1 MFGTAVKQAPYES
14 NDEQVR
20 RDNSALRCVE
30 DGVSLL
36 DLVKTWQKLEAE
48 QHPLIETYA
57 GMLHAKDNHPR
68 SQFLL
73 LIQSLEGMHGH
84 DTQAEFE
91 ERCIKHTAKRG
102 ELLTAVD
109 GHISGK
115 QKQFLKRNLH
125 REPARSME
133 DALNAAFDLPDQ
145 FAATRAALESS
156 HLVTT
161 LVAEEECTP
170 LRRPANRRNG
180 LAHGTRKFPV
190 EDLQQVDRNVDR
202 LVRAHGL
209 RLLGCPDAVL
219 IRLST
224 LQIPERG
231 QTRTRKR

>member
-1 MFGTAVKQAPYES
+1 MNTFDFYNVGIRFAPLLRLKLAEGSSLFDVVKDWLEPVRGIASIATGHSQSITYFAVGPAKGENQGPTSQVFGTAVKQAPYES

-125 REPARSME
+125 REPARSLE
-133 DALNAAFDLPDQ
+133 DALNAAFDLPDE
-145 FAATRAALESS
+145 FAATRA
-156 HLVTT
+156 
-161 LVAEEECTP
+161 P
-170 LRRPANRRNG
+170 LRA
-180 LAHGTRKFPV
+180 
-190 EDLQQVDRNVDR
+190 
-202 LVRAHGL
+202 
-209 RLLGCPDAVL
+209 
-219 IRLST
+219 
-224 LQIPERG
+224 
-231 QTRTRKR
+231 RT